1 MLYRRPSAD
10 GEQIAKN
17 RDPGGGAMPAEWIK
31 VATFAS
37 GLDADIAR
45 ATLEEADIPV
55 QVRAPHIGVFGPSFQ
70 GPVLGGV
77 DVYVP
82 SPELDRAR
90 DLLEPPP

>member
-1 MLYRRPSAD
+1 
-10 GEQIAKN
+10 
-17 RDPGGGAMPAEWIK
+17 MPAEWVK

-45 ATLEEADIPV
+45 ASLEEAEILV
-55 QVRAPHIGVFGPSFQ
+55 QVRGHHVGAFGPSYQ
-70 GPVLGGV
+70 GPLPGGV

-90 DLLEPPP
+90 DLLDHTE